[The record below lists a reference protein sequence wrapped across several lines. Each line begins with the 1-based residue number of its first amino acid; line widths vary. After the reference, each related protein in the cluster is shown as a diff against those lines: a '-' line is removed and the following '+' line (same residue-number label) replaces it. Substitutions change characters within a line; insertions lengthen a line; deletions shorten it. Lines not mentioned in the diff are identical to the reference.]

1 MIHISKQQWGPYE
14 YGTSQTCTEI
24 CKRQL
29 SGVGESR
36 LKARDVGM
44 NIDSRREEKKPER
57 KQKQKHKKEGR

>member
-44 NIDSRREEKKPER
+44 NTDSRRGKKSPKEN
-57 KQKQKHKKEGR
+57 KNKNTKKEGR